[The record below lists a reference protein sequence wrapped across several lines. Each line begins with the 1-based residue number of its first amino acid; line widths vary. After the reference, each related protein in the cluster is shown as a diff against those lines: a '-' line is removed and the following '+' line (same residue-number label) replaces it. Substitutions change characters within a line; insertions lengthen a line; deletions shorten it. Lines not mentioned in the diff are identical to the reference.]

1 MTGLNEMHRCSANK
15 AVVPHHSKTVKPT
28 CQVQK
33 TLECHSSSCAHGAG
47 DMPTIHL
54 CRSINSLWTTR
65 LDILGG
71 AVSCIVRSLISHNE
85 AISGD
90 GTSSSLG
97 DFHVISALAQVFD
110 GSVWLHL
117 FWRGWTPFTDV
128 SPSWRHTG
136 SHQIQS
142 TGQTMMSM
150 KVSGSGKASGR
161 RLQIYRTCCIDEF
174 QSSDT
179 IDANG
184 IRTIVEYKTNEEG
197 KRVKVRTPILY
208 FTPAL

>member
-1 MTGLNEMHRCSANK
+1 MVREICLQSICAGRLIRYGQLVLMFSGGPCHASSA
-15 AVVPHHSKTVKPT
+15 
-28 CQVQK
+28 
-33 TLECHSSSCAHGAG
+33 
-47 DMPTIHL
+47 
-54 CRSINSLWTTR
+54 RSYPTTR
-65 LDILGG
+65 LNQG
-71 AVSCIVRSLISHNE
+71 E
-85 AISGD
+85 
-90 GTSSSLG
+90 GTSSQHSLG

-161 RLQIYRTCCIDEF
+161 GLQIYRTCCIDEF